1 MPGSDAASSSIAFRR
16 GSIDAVICRAR
27 MMLVAALDGGVLP
40 DSRHDFVIEGNALD
54 LLFAEM
60 RRAANV
66 DGRQRLVA

>member
-1 MPGSDAASSSIAFRR
+1 
-16 GSIDAVICRAR
+16 
-27 MMLVAALDGGVLP
+27 LDGGVLP

>member
-1 MPGSDAASSSIAFRR
+1 MPPPSQPGDTPLSR
-16 GSIDAVICRAR
+16 ICRAR